1 MKKRY
6 TKREQQEHL
15 ENWEEGG
22 MSKNAY
28 AIASGISPRTFIGW
42 TWRTEKPTKKKQN
55 FVEIKKAMLV
65 DPPRDMVI
73 ERGDITIRLPL
84 TVGMKEMQTV
94 FMALGG
100 IQ

>member
-65 DPPRDMVI
+65 DPPGIWSLKEAISQSDFL
-73 ERGDITIRLPL
+73 LPL
-84 TVGMKEMQTV
+84 E
-94 FMALGG
+94 
-100 IQ
+100 

>member
-6 TKREQQEHL
+6 TKKEQQKHL
-15 ENWEEGG
+15 ENWEKGG
-22 MSKNAY
+22 LSKNAY

-42 TWRTEKPTKKKQN
+42 TWQKGKTANNT
-55 FVEIKKAMLV
+55 FVEVDKAV
-65 DPPRDMVI
+65 IVSGTQDIVI
-73 ERGDITIRLPL
+73 EKADITIRLPL
-84 TVGMKEMQTV
+84 LTGLKEMQTV